1 MSIRSSSIAAHKR
14 ARGKIEMLPRVRIE
28 TPADLTMYYTP
39 GVAYVAEAIAKRREL
54 AYELTSKGNSVAI
67 ISDGTRLLGL
77 GNVGAYAAITVM
89 ESKSVIYKRYAGIDA
104 VPLCIETRDED
115 RIVDLCKSI
124 EPSFGMIHL
133 EDIESPKCF
142 SIQDRLNEELNIPV
156 FHDDRHGTAVVAIAG
171 VINSLKLAG
180 KRMRDVKIVVNG
192 TGAAGLGIIE
202 LLKTAGANRIY
213 ALDSRGLIYKGRQ
226 KGMNPFKVRI
236 SEYTNRDRVDGNVS
250 DIIDDTDI
258 FISAVPSY
266 KFERSNISRMAD
278 KPVVFALSNPD
289 PEISYKDAKRGGALI
304 AATGRSD
311 CPNQINNMI
320 CYPSIGRGLLDTRAR
335 SLNQNIL
342 YTAAKQLADTVADE
356 LSTDNIIP
364 TIANNNPID
373 FMPDLAGAV
382 GEATFMERLSRLKRV
397 NRRSITDET
406 KRRIERYTDIERMIV
421 GKGRPD

>member
-28 TPADLTMYYTP
+28 TPADLTTYYTP

-77 GNVGAYAAITVM
+77 GDVGAYAAITVM

-104 VPLCIETRDED
+104 VPLCLDTKDED
-115 RIVDLCKSI
+115 RIVDLCRDI

-142 SIQDRLNEELNIPV
+142 SIQERLNENLDIPV

-171 VINSLKLAG
+171 VINSLRLAG

-202 LLKTAGANRIY
+202 LLRTAGARRLY
-213 ALDSRGLIYKGRQ
+213 ALDGKGLIYRGRRE
-226 KGMNPFKVRI
+226 GMNRFKAGI
-236 SEYTNRDRVDGNVS
+236 SEYTNRERLDGG
-250 DIIDDTDI
+250 IDDVIDGTDI

-266 KFERSNISRMAD
+266 RFDRANIKRMAD

-289 PEISYKDAKRGGALI
+289 PEIPYREAKRAGAYI

-311 CPNQINNMI
+311 SPNQINNMI
-320 CYPSIGRGLLDTRAR
+320 CYPSIGRGLLDARAR
-335 SLNQNIL
+335 SLNQKVL
-342 YTAAKQLADTVADE
+342 YIAAKTLADAVADD
-356 LSTDNIIP
+356 LSTENIIP
-364 TIANNNPID
+364 TIGKNNPID

-382 GEATFMERLSRLKRV
+382 GEASFRERLSRLGRV
-397 NRRSITDET
+397 SRRAITVST
-406 KRRIERYTDIERMIV
+406 RRRVKRYTDIERRIV
-421 GKGRPD
+421 GRL